1 MYIYTD
7 LARYGTL
14 LISLMW
20 IFEENKLRNK
30 VLADASDR
38 KAGANEK
45 LVWFSTT
52 LNIVCAIMA

>member
-38 KAGANEK
+38 KVGANEK